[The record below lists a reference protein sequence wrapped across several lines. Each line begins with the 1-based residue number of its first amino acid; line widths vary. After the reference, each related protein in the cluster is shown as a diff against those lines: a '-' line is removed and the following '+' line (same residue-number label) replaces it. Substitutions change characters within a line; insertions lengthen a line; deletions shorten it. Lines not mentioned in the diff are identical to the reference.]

1 MNYEVTL
8 RVKTNKDPEELV
20 DVLRKLF
27 REDALTIDSYH
38 WTKIEPS
45 GWKAPSL
52 IGRKFIW
59 GKYDCWSIVTDWL
72 KENKNIDKN
81 EIS

>member
-27 REDALTIDSYH
+27 KEDALTIDSYH
-38 WTKIEPS
+38 WTKIEPRPT
-45 GWKAPSL
+45 GIEHHGGETCPSKTIMP
-52 IGRKFIW
+52 IGEK
-59 GKYDCWSIVTDWL
+59 
-72 KENKNIDKN
+72 KNGRAFLD
-81 EIS
+81 